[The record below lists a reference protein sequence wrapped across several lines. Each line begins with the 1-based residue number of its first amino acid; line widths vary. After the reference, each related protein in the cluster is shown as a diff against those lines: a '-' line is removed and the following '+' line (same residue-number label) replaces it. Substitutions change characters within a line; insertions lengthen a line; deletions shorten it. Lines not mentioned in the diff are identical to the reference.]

1 MRRGLL
7 LVICALITA
16 GSAAAQDGGLAV
28 EAVEILPELDIY
40 GQEVW
45 YAEGLLVNRGED
57 AYTGITLLAE
67 VYDAADNLIGEGFGY
82 PVNACL
88 AGLLPDFALQPGASQ
103 PFATAL
109 ELYEGGADAIFRV
122 DVLPQAE
129 TTAPQPDEPAVIPG
143 IMPVTRREVVSVE
156 WIDAANLRY
165 GVGCWRDLFAAWDWY
180 EYNLD
185 RDGEEAVLHPRAEA
199 VANPAMLRQI
209 GLTEPLLLNR
219 SFLTFD
225 PGGRR
230 MVYQGELNTVVTAE
244 PDGSF
249 KRVLFDGLANR
260 TLQGIYWLRDGR
272 FLAYYYGAYGD
283 PVLYFTADVNGQT
296 LSEAPENADPSLITP
311 GASPDGARIVLAAEV
326 GGVTGYYLKRAAY
339 DGLDLLFEAEPP
351 GNNWP
356 GPLFR
361 QDEDGTTVIYA
372 ALPVEGQARL
382 ACFNL
387 QSRQL
392 HDLSPLPLRLTGD
405 ARGRWWL
412 SPDNRHVALAAD
424 GIGGGLW
431 LVSLDELPACE

>member
-7 LVICALITA
+7 LVICALITT

-45 YAEGLLVNRGED
+45 YAEGLLVNRGAD

-103 PFATAL
+103 PFAAAL
-109 ELYEGGADAIFRV
+109 ELYEGDAGDIARV
-122 DVLPQAE
+122 EILPQAQP
-129 TTAPQPDEPAVIPG
+129 TAPQPDAPAAIPG
-143 IMPVTRREVVSVE
+143 IVPVTRREVVNVE
-156 WIDAANLRY
+156 WINDANLRY
-165 GVGCWRDLFAAWDWY
+165 GAGCRRDLFTAWDWY
-180 EYNLD
+180 AYNLD
-185 RDGEEAVLHPRAEA
+185 MDGEEAVSHPAAEA
-199 VANPAMLRQI
+199 VASEAMLRQI

-260 TLQGIYWLRDGR
+260 TLQGFQWLRDGR

-296 LSEAPENADPSLITP
+296 LSEAPENADPSLIVP
-311 GASPDGARIVLAAEV
+311 GASPDGTRIVLAAEV

-361 QDEDGTTVIYA
+361 QDEDGATFVYA
-372 ALPVEGQARL
+372 ALPGEGQARL

-387 QSRQL
+387 QSRRL
-392 HDLSPLPLRLTGD
+392 NDLSPLPLRLTGD

-412 SPDNRHVALAAD
+412 SPDNRHIALAAD
-424 GIGGGLW
+424 GTDGGLW
-431 LVSLDELPACE
+431 LVSLDELPACD